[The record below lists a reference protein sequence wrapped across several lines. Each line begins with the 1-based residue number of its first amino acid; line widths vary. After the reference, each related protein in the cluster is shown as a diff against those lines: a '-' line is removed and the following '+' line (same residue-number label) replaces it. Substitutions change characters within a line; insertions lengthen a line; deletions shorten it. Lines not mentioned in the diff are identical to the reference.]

1 MKKRFLIVDDHYM
14 IRDFIKDLFQYF
26 ELSCDE
32 AKNGREAVEKWEH
45 EDYLAILMD
54 IEMPVMDG
62 LQAAH
67 IIRTREKQ
75 EKRSHTPIY
84 AVSGTTSFNNPKEIC
99 RMAGMDGFIAKPVTI
114 NQLLEV
120 AMPLV
125 HDDKKS
131 LSRPTFLA

>member
-1 MKKRFLIVDDHYM
+1 MKKRFLIVDDHSTN
-14 IRDFIKDLFQYF
+14 RGFIKDVFHYF

-32 AKNGREAVEKWEH
+32 AKNGKEAVEKWAH
-45 EDYLAILMD
+45 EDFLAILMD

-62 LQAAH
+62 LQAAQ

-75 EKRSHTPIY
+75 EERSHTPIY
-84 AVSGTTSFNNPKEIC
+84 AVSGCTAFNNPKEIC

-120 AMPLV
+120 AMPLA
-125 HDDKKS
+125 H
-131 LSRPTFLA
+131 R